1 MFNKKSHKRRRSHR
15 RSRGLFA
22 KLSEWRNVKKILI
35 AASLFLLVCVAYIGY
50 LDFQIRTQ
58 FEGKRWAIPAKVFA
72 RPLELYPQA
81 RLNADQFENELR
93 VLAYHRSL
101 NPQRP
106 GSYFRNGNHFRV
118 VSRAFTFWDGNE
130 PSIPM
135 QVNFIGNTLEELY
148 HAESYAPLPIVRFD
162 PALVGRIYPSHT
174 EDRVLVKLEEV
185 PPMLIKALMTIEDRD
200 FYVHSGVSLRG
211 IARAFLANI
220 RAGATVQGGSTL
232 TQQLVKNFFLSNER
246 SLWRK
251 ANEAIM
257 ALLLEWHYDKN
268 EILEAYINEIFLGQ
282 DGKRSIHGFGL
293 ASRFYFEKPL
303 QKLRMDEIAL
313 LVGIVKGPS
322 YYSPRRFPKR
332 AIERR
337 NLVLDMMVKHGEIN
351 EALAES
357 AKNEELTVASL
368 EKSNITSYP
377 AFMDLVRRQLRRDY
391 KEEDLNSEGLQIFT
405 TLNPMVQ
412 YESEK
417 ALSRWLNRLGK
428 SKDLPDSQLQGASVV
443 VSVDG
448 GEVLSVVGGR
458 NPQFAGF
465 NRVLDAV
472 RPIGSLVKP
481 AVYLTA
487 LQRYDKY
494 TLVSLLDDGPLTL
507 ELENGDQWQPQNF
520 DKEFHGM
527 VPVYKA
533 LSNSYNLSTTRL
545 GLEVGLPPIIN
556 TINQLGIDRE
566 IKPYPSVLLGSLALA
581 PFEVAQMF
589 HTLAAGGFRTPLRAI
604 REVLTAQ
611 GQPLQRYPLSVK
623 KVIDAEPVFLLNAA
637 LKETVRR
644 GTGRGV
650 YRFVP
655 QDLTVSGK
663 TGTSNDLRD
672 SWFAGYTGDK
682 LGVVWVGMDDNRP
695 AELTGSQGALK
706 VWGEIFQSVN
716 TNSPIETV
724 PTNIE
729 MVTIDTE
736 TQLLAG
742 TDCATGLQLPFI
754 KGTAP
759 VEQSQCGGSMIRRGS
774 GWLDRLFNR

>member
-1 MFNKKSHKRRRSHR
+1 M
-15 RSRGLFA
+15 
-22 KLSEWRNVKKILI
+22 
-35 AASLFLLVCVAYIGY
+35 ASSVVLVVSAVYVTY
-50 LDFQIRTQ
+50 LDYQIRSQ

-72 RPLELYPQA
+72 RPLELYPQV
-81 RLNADQFENELR
+81 RLNADQFENELN
-93 VLAYHRSL
+93 VLAYHRAM
-101 NPQRP
+101 NPTRP
-106 GSYFRNGNHFRV
+106 GSYFRNGNSFRV
-118 VSRAFTFWDGNE
+118 VSRPFTFWDGSE
-130 PSIPM
+130 PSIAM
-135 QVNFIGNTLEELY
+135 QMRFIGNTLEDLY
-148 HAESYAPLPIVRFD
+148 DANTHSPLPIVRFD
-162 PALVGRIYPSHT
+162 PAIIGRIYPSHT

-185 PPMLIKALMTIEDRD
+185 PPLLVKALIAVEDRD
-200 FYVHSGVSLRG
+200 FYSHNGVSLRG

-246 SLWRK
+246 SIWRK

-257 ALLLEWHYDKN
+257 ALLLEWHYTKS
-268 EILEAYINEIFLGQ
+268 EIIEAYINEIFLGQ
-282 DGKRSIHGFGL
+282 DGQRSIHGFGL
-293 ASRFYFEKPL
+293 ASHFYFEKSL
-303 QKLRMDEIAL
+303 DKLRPDEIAL

-322 YYSPRRFPKR
+322 YYSPRRYPDR
-332 AIERR
+332 VLERR
-337 NLVLDMMVKHGEIN
+337 NLVLDLLVSQGDISQAEGET
-351 EALAES
+351 
-357 AKNEELTVASL
+357 AKATELSVVPI

-405 TLNPMVQ
+405 TLDPSVQ

-417 ALSRWLNRLGK
+417 ALSQWLARLGK
-428 SKDLPDSQLQGASVV
+428 SKDLPDSELQGASVV
-443 VSVDG
+443 VSVDN

-465 NRVLDAV
+465 NRALDAV
-472 RPIGSLVKP
+472 RPIGSLIKP
-481 AVYLTA
+481 AIYLTA
-487 LQRYDKY
+487 LEQPDKY
-494 TLVSLLDDGPLTL
+494 TLVSLLDDGPITL

-520 DKEFHGM
+520 DKQTHGM

-533 LSNSYNLSTTRL
+533 LSHSYNLSTTRL
-545 GLEVGLPPIIN
+545 GLELGVPSIVN
-556 TINQLGIDRE
+556 TLHLLGVERD
-566 IKPYPSVLLGSLALA
+566 IKPYPSILLGSLALS
-581 PFEVAQMF
+581 PVEVAQMY

-604 REVLTAQ
+604 RDALTAE

-623 KVIDAEPVFLLNAA
+623 KVVDAEPVYLLNAA
-637 LKETVRR
+637 LKETARR
-644 GTGRGV
+644 GTGQGV

-655 QDLTVSGK
+655 PDLTVSGK

-695 AELTGSQGALK
+695 AQLTGSQGALK
-706 VWGEIFQSVN
+706 VWGEIFKSIN
-716 TNSPIETV
+716 TGSAVDTIPSDV
-724 PTNIE
+724 E

-742 TDCATGLQLPFI
+742 SSCDTGLQLPFI

-759 VEQSQCGGSMIRRGS
+759 VEQSGCGGIVTEQGS
-774 GWLDRLFNR
+774 SWLERLFKR